1 MALKSYGV
9 LKGKATA
16 FQLATSSSAHF
27 QIQIQ
32 AGTATHRIA
41 INAKSSVSPPEV
53 LFYMGEDFTH
63 PLLQEILDA
72 NLPDGFTPLSS
83 KRESVALDYI
93 RRNLFPTAEMKPIPF
108 NKPGADND
116 LNEKIGFYAEQ
127 ATQDADAVVYAFGEK
142 WGPEPGVPDKY
153 FHFEPGN
160 GIHDIHMNQG
170 NSGQFKKDNGV
181 YQDGGLFIHFPSR
194 NKWIAI
200 FIAFQ
205 VQAWHTDD
213 QTGNPL
219 TSPPPPKDNDGEP
232 TTPTTPV
239 EPQPETETA
248 VRIIAALVNPKSD
261 DVGKEYVILLNV
273 SDASIDLTG
282 WKILDKNKKAD
293 AIGARKLDSGE
304 TLRINLTGQGAQL
317 GNKGSIITLLNEEG
331 LKIDG
336 VSYTAKDAE
345 RDGYLVVF

>member
-1 MALKSYGV
+1 MPLKSYGV

-16 FQLATSSSAHF
+16 FQLATASSAHF
-27 QIQIQ
+27 QVQIQ
-32 AGTATHRIA
+32 AGAVTHRIA

-53 LFYMGEDFTH
+53 LFYMDENFAH
-63 PLLQEILDA
+63 PLLKNILDA
-72 NLPDGFTPLSS
+72 ALPDGYTPLPS
-83 KRESVALDYI
+83 KKESVALDYI
-93 RRNLFPTAEMKPIPF
+93 RRNLFATDAMKPIPF

-116 LNEKIGFYAEQ
+116 LNEKIGFYADQ
-127 ATQDADAVVYAFGEK
+127 AVSDADAVVYAFGEK

-219 TSPPPPKDNDGEP
+219 TAPPPPVDNDGEP
-232 TTPTTPV
+232 TQPGGG
-239 EPQPETETA
+239 EPQPETETPI
-248 VRIIAALVNPKSD
+248 RIIAALVNPKKD
-261 DVGKEYVILLNV
+261 DPGKEYVLLLNI
-273 SDASIDLTG
+273 SDQPIDVTG
-282 WKILDKNKKAD
+282 WKILDRNKKSDPVPAKVL
-293 AIGARKLDSGE
+293 ASGD
-304 TLRINLTGQGAQL
+304 TLRVNLTGQGAQL
-317 GNKGSIITLLNEEG
+317 SNNGGIITLLNQQG
-331 LKIDG
+331 LKIHG
-336 VSYTAKDAE
+336 VSYTNKDAD
-345 RDGYLVVF
+345 RDGYLVAF